1 LISRVLTTLEGVSTA
16 TSATTRARRAGERDG
31 VEYHFLERA
40 AFEQRIAA
48 GEFLEHA
55 EYAGNLYGTL
65 RSEVEG
71 RVGRGES
78 VILEIELQGAR
89 SIRETLPDALAI
101 FIAPP
106 SLDELARRLEGRGTE
121 AEADI
126 AARLQV
132 AEQEL
137 AARQE
142 FEYLVINDNVERAS
156 EELIELIRRTTTARV
171 REETTG
177 G

>member
-1 LISRVLTTLEGVSTA
+1 MRE
-16 TSATTRARRAGERDG
+16 GEREAVD
-31 VEYHFLERA
+31 YHFLDRDTFER
-40 AFEQRIAA
+40 RVDA

-71 RVGRGES
+71 RIARGES

-89 SIRETLPDALAI
+89 AVRKSLPDALAI
-101 FIAPP
+101 FISPP
-106 SLDELARRLEGRGTE
+106 SLEELERRLAGRGTE
-121 AEADI
+121 VESDI
-126 AARLQV
+126 LARLQV

-137 AARQE
+137 AAREE

-156 EELIELIRRTTTARV
+156 EELIELVLGETTARL
-171 REETTG
+171 REEATDG
-177 G
+177 